1 MAIIK
6 KWGDVGIQGTDAQLA
21 SSSYFKNHKNIFLNH
36 KNIPFSDHRQV
47 IQFLF
52 SFGTE
57 GHGLHAG

>member
-1 MAIIK
+1 M
-6 KWGDVGIQGTDAQLA
+6 GIQGTDAQLA